1 MAIATTE
8 QFWTSRINGE
18 NPTSPS
24 NTNHNEAW
32 TASGSGAAEGDYWKI
47 TSSAYYSVTPSSSD
61 DLTILATMF
70 YPNASDIPADGTTL
84 IRLRSDSHRVEVQST
99 GTATGLKIVGATTS
113 TFTDLDL
120 TKAEVEPYITTIRL
134 TLDAD
139 GNANMYIHE
148 IMEDD
153 FGTQRYLS
161 VVGTADTTGRD
172 ITWGSNDGE
181 TKWGS
186 VYATHH
192 GAFNPDELGMSAFY
206 QSTLN
211 RLGLAIRDT
220 LRNSKRGNIK
230 ELPDS
235 SIVYG
240 YDLSSSMIMRLSPP
254 TIHVIVAGTGS
265 DEFETLGGTSIQTQ
279 NEANIMVTT
288 KGTDYQES
296 YRLGLRIMGDVF
308 DELYTATGLN
318 GSKDSIVGYQL
329 ALDTKLDNDEMVCIH
344 NLTVVYMRRE
354 RMTIR

>member
-18 NPTSPS
+18 NPLSPS

-32 TASGSGAAEGDYWKI
+32 SVSGSGSAEGHYWKI
-47 TSSAYYSVTPSSSD
+47 TSSAYYSVTPSTSD
-61 DLTILATMF
+61 DLTILVTMF

-84 IRLRSDSHRVEVQST
+84 LRLRSDSHKVEVQSN
-99 GTATGLKIVGATTS
+99 GTATGLKIVGTTTK

-120 TKAEVEPYITTIRL
+120 TKAEIEPYITTIRL
-134 TLDAD
+134 TLDAT
-139 GNANMYIHE
+139 GNAKMYVHE

-153 FGTQRYLS
+153 FGTQRSLE
-161 VVGTADTTGRD
+161 VTGTSDTTGRT

-192 GAFNPDELGMSAFY
+192 GAFSPDELSMSAFY

-220 LRNSKRGNIK
+220 LRNSKRAYIK
-230 ELPDS
+230 EIPDS
-235 SIVYG
+235 SILYG
-240 YDLSSSMIMRLSPP
+240 YDLSSGMIMRLSPP
-254 TIHVIVAGTGS
+254 TIHIIVQGTAS
-265 DEFETLGGTSIQTQ
+265 DGFETLGGTSIQTENDAQ
-279 NEANIMVTT
+279 IMVTT

-296 YRLGLRIMGDVF
+296 YRLGLRILGDVF
-308 DELYTATGLN
+308 DELYTTTGLN
-318 GSKDSIVGYQL
+318 GSKDSLTGYQVQ
-329 ALDTKLDNDEMVCIH
+329 LDTKVDNDEMVCIH
-344 NLTVVYMRRE
+344 MLNVTYMRRE